1 MTVAEAKVILSIDD
15 LESLDDV
22 FEDTFFQFK
31 KQLLQTVPIQKLI
44 VPKLKKLL
52 QIQDAYLTLGGGLV
66 EFSSSV
72 ALEFSFSSE
81 MIASYHTYQ
90 SKKNH
95 IRLGILNAFSP
106 IEVFSNCQS
115 LVELE
120 LKHASLWNSEI
131 NIEPKILLKEPDPMD
146 VLQAMKIY
154 KERGGATFGD
164 LIEGKNNPPQLL
176 IEEKNR
182 LSLLYQKYGNHE

>member
-1 MTVAEAKVILSIDD
+1 
-15 LESLDDV
+15 
-22 FEDTFFQFK
+22 
-31 KQLLQTVPIQKLI
+31 
-44 VPKLKKLL
+44 
-52 QIQDAYLTLGGGLV
+52 
-66 EFSSSV
+66 
-72 ALEFSFSSE
+72 
-81 MIASYHTYQ
+81 MIAAYNTYQ
-90 SKKNH
+90 SNKNH
-95 IRLGILNAFSP
+95 LCLRIINALSP
-106 IEVFSNCQS
+106 VEVFTYSAS

-120 LKHASLWNSEI
+120 LTHASLWNSEI
-131 NIEPKILLKEPDPMD
+131 NTESNILLKEPDPMD